1 MRNILKGLLD
11 PETYRFPSAEELG
24 LEEESPPETPGEE
37 EAYEATAP
45 SPEGEESVLEEEE
58 APPGEEG
65 PAASPEPSGPVQY
78 AQLQAELILKR
89 AREEAEELLANA
101 RAAAKAEQEE
111 IRMGARDEGY
121 REGYAQGIGKAM
133 EDARRDKEAVAAR
146 MEKEVQAFLEKAD
159 MAREEVLLQA
169 RDELLDLCIAV
180 AEKVVRVSLK
190 SSSEVIV
197 RMIQTATER
206 LKRQEWVHI
215 YISGCDT
222 KGVAQISPALTT
234 ALGALSQHVKIIP
247 MGDDE
252 GGTCIVETPEE
263 IIDASV
269 STQMTNIRDLL
280 RDQMGAF

>member
-24 LEEESPPETPGEE
+24 LEEESPPEAPGEE
-37 EAYEATAP
+37 EAYEDTAP
-45 SPEGEESVLEEEE
+45 SPEGEEPVLEEEE

-133 EDARRDKEAVAAR
+133 EDAQRDKEAVAAR

-280 RDQMGAF
+280 RDQMRAF

>member
-11 PETYRFPSAEELG
+11 AETYRFPSAEELG
-24 LEEESPPETPGEE
+24 LEEESPPEAPGEE
-37 EAYEATAP
+37 EAYEDTAP
-45 SPEGEESVLEEEE
+45 SPEGEEPVLEEEE

-133 EDARRDKEAVAAR
+133 EDAQRDKEAVAAR